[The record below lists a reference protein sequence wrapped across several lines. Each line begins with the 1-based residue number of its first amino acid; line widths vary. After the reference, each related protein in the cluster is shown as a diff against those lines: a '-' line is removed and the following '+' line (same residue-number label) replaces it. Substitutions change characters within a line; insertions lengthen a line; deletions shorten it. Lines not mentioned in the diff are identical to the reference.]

1 MFSAGMNFALWYRG
15 LFRTPRWFLRDE
27 EFRLYIACLAVASA
41 VLAWMLYGNQFH
53 DLEGS
58 IRHATFQVVTTM
70 TTTGYASTDFALWP
84 ALGLYVLVILMFI
97 GGCAGSTGG
106 AIKVVRFLVIG
117 RALRREIETA
127 AHPQHVK
134 PIRVTGKTVDEDVVR
149 AALGFVLLYLL
160 VFALGVV
167 ILLIESDARG
177 LDVGAIDAIA
187 AVRHDDRQRRAGLR
201 VRRPVRLLRA
211 VRRRVDARR

>member
-1 MFSAGMNFALWYRG
+1 
-15 LFRTPRWFLRDE
+15 
-27 EFRLYIACLAVASA
+27 

-58 IRHATFQVVTTM
+58 IRHATFQVVATM

-177 LDVGAIDAIA
+177 VDVGAIDAIA
-187 AVRHDDRQRRAGLR
+187 ASATTIGNVGPGFGFAGPFGSFAPFGDGSTLTMIVLMWVGRLELIPVLVLATRAYWRR
-201 VRRPVRLLRA
+201 
-211 VRRRVDARR
+211 

>member
-27 EFRLYIACLAVASA
+27 EFRLYVAFLVGASA
-41 VLAWMLYGNQFH
+41 VLAWMLYGDQFH

-106 AIKVVRFLVIG
+106 AIKVVRFLDR
-117 RALRREIETA
+117 RA
-127 AHPQHVK
+127 
-134 PIRVTGKTVDEDVVR
+134 R
-149 AALGFVLLYLL
+149 AA
-160 VFALGVV
+160 
-167 ILLIESDARG
+167 ARDRDG
-177 LDVGAIDAIA
+177 GPSA
-187 AVRHDDRQRRAGLR
+187 ARASR
-201 VRRPVRLLRA
+201 SA
-211 VRRRVDARR
+211 